1 MGLPNVLLLAV
12 CTVLLVYHI
21 LTLAKFQRVRKDLK
35 RLRNTWN
42 DKSQDENWKWEF
54 ERLRGEVRQLQS
66 QMVKMDERL
75 TDAEGIGWQKNSP
88 EPNDL
93 SEIGADGSQDD
104 SNETLYFASA
114 NSDAFV
120 DESSLKKE
128 EASDTLYWMELVS
141 DNEALVRPFGNQKA
155 WENALQSPE
164 LYIAPVC
171 TFRGSPTSA
180 ARITMVNEG
189 TARREN
195 GKWKIVQKIEI
206 KLS

>member
-1 MGLPNVLLLAV
+1 MELLNVLLLAV
-12 CTVLLVYHI
+12 CTVLLVFQV
-21 LTLAKFQRVRKDLK
+21 LTFAKFQRVRKELK
-35 RLRNTWN
+35 RLRIRSNE
-42 DKSQDENWKWEF
+42 KSQNENSKWEI
-54 ERLRGEVRQLQS
+54 EGLRGEVRRLQL

-75 TDAEGIGWQKNSP
+75 ADAQDLALQKNAP
-88 EPNDL
+88 EPIDEDEVGGDSL
-93 SEIGADGSQDD
+93 QDY
-104 SNETLYFASA
+104 SNETFYFASA

-141 DNEALVRPFGNQKA
+141 ENEAWVRPFGNQKA

-164 LYIAPVC
+164 LYIVPVC

-180 ARITMVNEG
+180 TRITMVNEG